1 MQITFSMTTSCDE
14 EIDVTVTADISGGR
28 PANPYPTWGAPTPAE
43 YPDAEIKSVVRD
55 DDDENNEYELS
66 AADLETAKEAA
77 LDSAAEEICERTPYD
92 DY

>member
-1 MQITFSMTTSCDE
+1 MTTSCDE

-43 YPDAEIKSVVRD
+43 YPDAEIASVVRD
-55 DDDENNEYELS
+55 DTDSQYELS
-66 AADLETAKEAA
+66 DADLETAKETA
-77 LDSAAEEICERTPYD
+77 LDSAAEEVCERTPYD

>member
-1 MQITFSMTTSCDE
+1 MEVTFSMTTSCDE

>member
-43 YPDAEIKSVVRD
+43 YPDVEIKSVVRD
-55 DDDENNEYELS
+55 DDETNSQYELS
-66 AADLETAKEAA
+66 NADLETAKETA
-77 LDSAAEEICERTPYD
+77 LDSAAEEVYERTPYD

>member
-1 MQITFSMTTSCDE
+1 MEVTFSMTTSCDE

-28 PANPYPTWGAPTPAE
+28 PANLYPVWGAPTPAE

-55 DDDENNEYELS
+55 DDGENNEYELS
-66 AADLETAKEAA
+66 DADLDRAIETA
-77 LDSAAEEICERTPYD
+77 LDSAAEEVCERTPYD